1 MRKSIFIICGGNS
14 LKNQDINF
22 LAMEDTI
29 AVNSTIN
36 NLPFEPTY
44 FLTADSGII
53 KTAAENNFWN
63 KKNTHTVCVIN
74 PNEHPRWDK
83 VKDYP
88 KLFNEWIIP
97 NKWNGEISIN
107 AQKDEFATGKNSGF
121 CALQYAVKLGYKN
134 IYLLGVDLQKSEGQK
149 YYYGD
154 GNNSPYD
161 VFYEHFKTGLKIL
174 KDSYI
179 NIYSCSP
186 ISLLNKHI
194 EYIPIEDL
202 VLNMPI
208 FVSHYTINTPYE
220 SIVLKLKESLDKF
233 KLDYELEGINTLGSW
248 RFNSNYC
255 AVQVQKALRK
265 YSPRPIL
272 RLDADAVVQ
281 RLPDLLIKSKSQRP
295 DIAGCIWDKSKLV
308 PTGEFMGGTIY
319 FGNTEKS
326 KILADKWVELCKQK
340 PNHRNGDLL
349 YSIIQS
355 EKKNIRFEKLPL
367 SYCKIYDYNNM
378 TPEPA
383 VIEHFQ
389 ASRKNKRFINTMGLK

>member
-14 LKNQDINF
+14 LKGLDINW

-29 AVNSTIN
+29 AVNYAAQ

-44 FLTADSGII
+44 FLTADSGVI
-53 KTAAENNFWN
+53 KTAAENNFFN
-63 KKNTHTVCVIN
+63 HKNTHNVCVIN
-74 PNEHPRWDK
+74 PKEHPRWEK

-88 KLFNEWIIP
+88 QKYDGWFKPTRWDGN
-97 NKWNGEISIN
+97 ISLDTN
-107 AQKDEFATGKNSGF
+107 DFATGKNSGF
-121 CALQYAVKLGYKN
+121 CALQYAVQLGYKE
-134 IYLLGVDLQKSEGQK
+134 IYLLGVDLQKLNGQK

-154 GNNSPYD
+154 GGDSPYD
-161 VFYEHFKTGLKIL
+161 VFYQHFVTGLKIL
-174 KDSYI
+174 KEN
-179 NIYSCSP
+179 NIHVYSCSP
-186 ISLLNKHI
+186 ISKLNKHI
-194 EYIPIEDL
+194 EYIPLDDL

-208 FVSHYTINTPYE
+208 FVSHFTRNTPYE
-220 SIVLKLKESLDKF
+220 NIIIKLKESLDKF
-233 KLDYELEGINTLGSW
+233 QLDYELEGIDTLGSW

-255 AVQVQKALRK
+255 AVQVQNALRK

-272 RLDADAVVQ
+272 RLDADAIVQ
-281 RLPDLLIKSKSQRP
+281 KFPELLVRSKNQRP

-308 PTGEFMGGTIY
+308 PSGEFMGGTLY

-326 KILADKWVELCKQK
+326 KMIADKWVELCKQK

-349 YSIIQS
+349 FEIIRQ
-355 EKKNIRFEKLPL
+355 EKKNIKFEKLPL
-367 SYCKIYDYNNM
+367 EYCKIYDFKNM

-389 ASRKNKRFINTMGLK
+389 ASRRNKRLINSMGVK